1 MKPTQGRRTW
11 IKLYAEDWLDGTTRY
26 QMNGAQRAFWVDL
39 MAMAGRGRVGGIV
52 CAGLDP
58 GNKLIG
64 YPIEKFQALSPAE
77 PLDVLKTLSLFER
90 TGKIKIESEKNEFGL
105 TLYVIRILNWTHYQ
119 SEYERVKPYRQ
130 NATEKVQPKSQVKS
144 QVKSQKRHKT
154 EVELEVD
161 SDSESDLDDDDAS
174 RKKRAAASKQV
185 SKSKPKPPL
194 DPVFQSFCESQ
205 ILRTAKECGEE
216 IRSERAYLKKAL
228 PAFLDN
234 QRNEVV
240 TFLAEQVGRFVTAQC
255 KGKPHGFVVPFE
267 TQKELILDLRR
278 EFHLPYYTDLI
289 NEVLKAAIQRFGLSV
304 FHPKATDIP
313 QAKPSDYEVKKPN

>member
-1 MKPTQGRRTW
+1 MKPTIGRRTW
-11 IKLYAEDWLDGTTRY
+11 VKLYAEDWLDGTTRY
-26 QMNGAQRAFWVDL
+26 QMNGAQRAFWIDL
-39 MAMAGRGRVGGIV
+39 LAMAGRGRVGGIV
-52 CAGLDP
+52 CAGRDP

-64 YPIEKFQALSPAE
+64 YPIEKFQSLSPE
-77 PLDVLKTLSLFER
+77 PLDVLKTFDLFER
-90 TGKIKIESEKNEFGL
+90 TGKVKIEVEKNEFGL
-105 TLYVIRILNWTHYQ
+105 TLYVIHILNWAKYQ
-119 SEYERVKPYRQ
+119 SDYERQKPYRSK
-130 NATEKVQPKSQVKS
+130 ELQPKLQPKL
-144 QVKSQKRHKT
+144 QAKYKKGYTT
-154 EVELEVD
+154 EVEVEVD

-174 RKKRAAASKQV
+174 RKKRAAV
-185 SKSKPKPPL
+185 SNQGSQSKPKPPL
-194 DPVFQSFCESQ
+194 DPVFQSFCESR

-228 PAFLDN
+228 PGFLDN

-240 TFLAEQVGRFVTAQC
+240 TFLAEQVGRFVIAQC
-255 KGKPHGFVVPFE
+255 KGKPDGFSVPFE

-313 QAKPSDYEVKKPN
+313 QATPADYEPQKKPN